1 VLLVGATLARAQGP
15 IPAGPEFQVNT
26 YTTSSQSG
34 PSVAMDPDGAFVVVW
49 QSYGSGGTDTSGR
62 SIQGQRFATPE
73 PASLVGSL
81 AALVSLGLAA
91 RARAR
96 RT

>member
-1 VLLVGATLARAQGP
+1 
-15 IPAGPEFQVNT
+15 
-26 YTTSSQSG
+26 
-34 PSVAMDPDGAFVVVW
+34 MDQDGGFVIVW
-49 QSYGSGGTDTSGR
+49 HSYGSAGTDTREG

-73 PASLVGSL
+73 PAPLVGSL